1 MRSGLELYDLFIFFL
16 LKKSSLFSL
25 FFISYFCYKIFRY
38 SDNMIRLST
47 SSGVIYL
54 DVGQPEAVVLMS

>member
-16 LKKSSLFSL
+16 LKKFSLFSL

-47 SSGVIYL
+47 SSGVIYS